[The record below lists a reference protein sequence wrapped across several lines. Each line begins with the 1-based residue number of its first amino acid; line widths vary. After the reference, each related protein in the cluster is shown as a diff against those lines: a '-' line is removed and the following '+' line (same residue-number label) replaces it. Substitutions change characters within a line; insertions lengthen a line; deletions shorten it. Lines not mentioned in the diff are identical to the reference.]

1 MVKLHKALSYVR
13 QQTLDSGLAYV
24 RRRTIA
30 SFSVGIVLLLAGCA
44 PSVASRKVSQGL
56 VSIQSAVTCPAPP
69 AHTATVDPPRHIA
82 APTNLTASRDIGYCA
97 YIDTSRGII
106 SVRLR
111 PEYAPHAVADFVYL
125 AQHGFYDGLSVY
137 QTCPATTGPACPA
150 AATVALAGDP
160 SDTGSGGPGYA
171 VAADPVVGS
180 YLFGA
185 VAMYGDNPSRIGSDF
200 FISTGDSHTLAR
212 KYDIFGQV
220 TNGIPALATLQKGD
234 TIVWI
239 AIVVTAPEP

>member
-1 MVKLHKALSYVR
+1 MYASRHWTPVLHMCA
-13 QQTLDSGLAYV
+13 G
-24 RRRTIA
+24 RTIA

-69 AHTATVDPPRHIA
+69 VHTATVDPPRHIA

-171 VAADPVVGS
+171 VAADPWWAAISSVRLRCTGTIRLES
-180 YLFGA
+180 AATFSSA
-185 VAMYGDNPSRIGSDF
+185 RATATRSRA
-200 FISTGDSHTLAR
+200 STTSSAR
-212 KYDIFGQV
+212 
-220 TNGIPALATLQKGD
+220 
-234 TIVWI
+234 
-239 AIVVTAPEP
+239 